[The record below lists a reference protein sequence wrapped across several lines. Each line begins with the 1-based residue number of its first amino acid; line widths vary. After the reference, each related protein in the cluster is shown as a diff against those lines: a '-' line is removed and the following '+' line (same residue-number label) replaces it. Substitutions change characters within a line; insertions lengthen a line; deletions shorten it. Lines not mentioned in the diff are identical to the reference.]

1 MVDLILNGLFR
12 TVIVSSLCI
21 LLILIFKKSIF
32 KRFSK
37 KFNYYIWLIVV
48 IKLLLPFTYYTLTM
62 NVFRSKENINID
74 NINLEY
80 FNKAPTSYNSIL
92 LYIWICTVIIYL
104 LYTIFKYIKLK
115 NLIND
120 LSYDV
125 DDEEIVNLYK
135 NILKEFNIT
144 KEIKLKYSY
153 EVETPAFFNSCVLL
167 PPYDYKLKELDWIF
181 RHELMHFKSRDLYLK
196 YIILF
201 LKIVYWFN
209 PFIYIMDKHIDLDC
223 ELYCDERVL
232 KNRNSEEK
240 KDYALTILSAMRKGS
255 NTSNKFI
262 AGLHK
267 QSDIKKRV
275 MNMFNEKYK
284 NGILMALTL
293 CLLSSIT
300 FLKVNSTS
308 IINFNILP
316 KNIENEMIT
325 SRAIF
330 SYISFTYADAPE
342 YMRRKYEE
350 KCKRLGIT
358 PKNSEVIAM
367 INVDYY
373 DKLAPE
379 FSAD

>member
-1 MVDLILNGLFR
+1 IITVVVYLI
-12 TVIVSSLCI
+12 
-21 LLILIFKKSIF
+21 
-32 KRFSK
+32 
-37 KFNYYIWLIVV
+37 
-48 IKLLLPFTYYTLTM
+48 
-62 NVFRSKENINID
+62 
-74 NINLEY
+74 
-80 FNKAPTSYNSIL
+80 
-92 LYIWICTVIIYL
+92 
-104 LYTIFKYIKLK
+104 YTIFKYIKLK

-125 DDEEIVNLYK
+125 DDGEIVNLYK
-135 NILKEFNIT
+135 NILEEFNIT
-144 KEIKLKYSY
+144 KDIKLKYSY

-167 PPYDYKLKELDWIF
+167 PPHEYKLKELDWIF

-196 YIILF
+196 YVILF
-201 LKIVYWFN
+201 LKTVYWFN

-240 KDYALTILSAMRKGS
+240 KDYALTILNAMRKGS

-308 IINFNILP
+308 IVNLNILP
-316 KNIENEMIT
+316 KYDMEKLHVFRGSVTLLE
-325 SRAIF
+325 
-330 SYISFTYADAPE
+330 FTYADAPE
-342 YMRRKYEE
+342 NVKKEHKRMYEAMG
-350 KCKRLGIT
+350 LI
-358 PKNSEVIAM
+358 PKDSDKISFGVK
-367 INVDYY
+367 YY
-373 DKLAPE
+373 DKLNNLLR
-379 FSAD
+379 

>member
-1 MVDLILNGLFR
+1 TISNNIILYTWIITVVVYLI
-12 TVIVSSLCI
+12 
-21 LLILIFKKSIF
+21 
-32 KRFSK
+32 
-37 KFNYYIWLIVV
+37 
-48 IKLLLPFTYYTLTM
+48 
-62 NVFRSKENINID
+62 
-74 NINLEY
+74 
-80 FNKAPTSYNSIL
+80 
-92 LYIWICTVIIYL
+92 
-104 LYTIFKYIKLK
+104 YTIFKYIKLK

-125 DDEEIVNLYK
+125 DDGEIVNLYK
-135 NILKEFNIT
+135 NILEEFNIT
-144 KEIKLKYSY
+144 KDIKLKYSY

-167 PPYDYKLKELDWIF
+167 PPHEYKLKELDWIF

-196 YIILF
+196 YVILF
-201 LKIVYWFN
+201 LKTVYWFN

-232 KNRNSEEK
+232 KNRNSDEK
-240 KDYALTILSAMRKGS
+240 KDYALTILNAMRKGS

-308 IINFNILP
+308 IVNLNILP
-316 KNIENEMIT
+316 KYDMEKLHVFRGSVTLLE
-325 SRAIF
+325 
-330 SYISFTYADAPE
+330 FTYADAPE
-342 YMRRKYEE
+342 NVKKEHKRMYEAMG
-350 KCKRLGIT
+350 LI
-358 PKNSEVIAM
+358 PKDSDKISFGVK
-367 INVDYY
+367 YY
-373 DKLAPE
+373 DKLNNLLR
-379 FSAD
+379 

>member
-1 MVDLILNGLFR
+1 GFNNVSTISNNIILYTWIITVVVYLI
-12 TVIVSSLCI
+12 
-21 LLILIFKKSIF
+21 
-32 KRFSK
+32 
-37 KFNYYIWLIVV
+37 
-48 IKLLLPFTYYTLTM
+48 
-62 NVFRSKENINID
+62 
-74 NINLEY
+74 
-80 FNKAPTSYNSIL
+80 
-92 LYIWICTVIIYL
+92 
-104 LYTIFKYIKLK
+104 YTIFKYIKLK

-125 DDEEIVNLYK
+125 DDGEIVNLYK
-135 NILKEFNIT
+135 NILEEFNIT
-144 KEIKLKYSY
+144 KDIKLKYSY

-167 PPYDYKLKELDWIF
+167 PPHEYKLKELDWIF

-196 YIILF
+196 YVILF
-201 LKIVYWFN
+201 LKTVYWFN

-232 KNRNSEEK
+232 KNRNSDEK
-240 KDYALTILSAMRKGS
+240 KDYALTILNAMRKGS

-308 IINFNILP
+308 IVNLNILP
-316 KNIENEMIT
+316 KYDMEKLHVFRGSVTLLE
-325 SRAIF
+325 
-330 SYISFTYADAPE
+330 FTYADAPE
-342 YMRRKYEE
+342 NVKKEHKRMYEAMG
-350 KCKRLGIT
+350 LI
-358 PKNSEVIAM
+358 PKDSDKISFGVK
-367 INVDYY
+367 YY
-373 DKLAPE
+373 DKLNNLLR
-379 FSAD
+379 

>member
-1 MVDLILNGLFR
+1 MSNFILNGIFR
-12 TVIVSSLCI
+12 TVIVSSLII
-21 LLILIFKKSIF
+21 LLILIFKKNVF

-37 KFNYYIWLIVV
+37 KFNYYIWMIVV
-48 IKLLLPFTYYTLTM
+48 IKLFLPFTYYTFTINIL
-62 NVFRSKENINID
+62 RSKKHININ
-74 NINLEY
+74 NINLEG
-80 FNKAPTSYNSIL
+80 FNNVSTIGNSII
-92 LYIWICTVIIYL
+92 LYTWIITVVVYL
-104 LYTIFKYIKLK
+104 IYTIFKYIKLK

-135 NILKEFNIT
+135 NILEEFNII
-144 KEIKLKYSY
+144 KDIKLKYSY

-167 PPYDYKLKELDWIF
+167 PPHEYKLKELDWIF

-196 YIILF
+196 YVILF
-201 LKIVYWFN
+201 LKTVYWFN

-240 KDYALTILSAMRKGS
+240 KDYALTILNAMRKGS

-308 IINFNILP
+308 IVNLNVLP
-316 KNIENEMIT
+316 KGFEDLRTVSSI
-325 SRAIF
+325 RF
-330 SYISFTYADAPE
+330 SVIGFTYADAPKNMREE
-342 YMRRKYEE
+342 YKINCES
-350 KCKRLGIT
+350 LGLI
-358 PKNSEVIAM
+358 PKDSDKIEVG
-367 INVDYY
+367 VEYY
-373 DKLAPE
+373 DSL
-379 FSAD
+379 SND

>member
-1 MVDLILNGLFR
+1 MSNFILNGIFR
-12 TVIVSSLCI
+12 TVIVSSLSI
-21 LLILIFKKSIF
+21 LLILIFKKNVF

-37 KFNYYIWLIVV
+37 KFNYYIWMIVV
-48 IKLLLPFTYYTLTM
+48 IKLFLPFTYYTFTINIL
-62 NVFRSKENINID
+62 RSKKHININ
-74 NINLEY
+74 NINLEG
-80 FNKAPTSYNSIL
+80 FNNVSTISNNIIL
-92 LYIWICTVIIYL
+92 YTWIITVVVYL
-104 LYTIFKYIKLK
+104 IYTIFKYIKLK

-135 NILKEFNIT
+135 NILEEFNI
-144 KEIKLKYSY
+144 KKDIKLKYSY

-167 PPYDYKLKELDWIF
+167 PTHEYKLKELDWIF

-196 YIILF
+196 YVILF
-201 LKIVYWFN
+201 LKTVYWFN

-240 KDYALTILSAMRKGS
+240 KDYALTILNAMRKGS

-308 IINFNILP
+308 IVNLNVLP
-316 KNIENEMIT
+316 KGFEDLRTVSSI
-325 SRAIF
+325 RF
-330 SYISFTYADAPE
+330 SVIGFTYADAPKNMREE
-342 YMRRKYEE
+342 YKINCES
-350 KCKRLGIT
+350 LGLI
-358 PKNSEVIAM
+358 PKDSDKIEVG
-367 INVDYY
+367 VEYY
-373 DKLAPE
+373 DSL
-379 FSAD
+379 SND

>member
-1 MVDLILNGLFR
+1 NNIILYTWIITVVVYLI
-12 TVIVSSLCI
+12 
-21 LLILIFKKSIF
+21 
-32 KRFSK
+32 
-37 KFNYYIWLIVV
+37 
-48 IKLLLPFTYYTLTM
+48 
-62 NVFRSKENINID
+62 
-74 NINLEY
+74 
-80 FNKAPTSYNSIL
+80 
-92 LYIWICTVIIYL
+92 
-104 LYTIFKYIKLK
+104 YTIFKYIKLK

-125 DDEEIVNLYK
+125 DDGEIVNLYK
-135 NILKEFNIT
+135 NILEEFNIT
-144 KEIKLKYSY
+144 KDIKLKYSY

-167 PPYDYKLKELDWIF
+167 PPHEYKLKELDWIF

-196 YIILF
+196 YVILF
-201 LKIVYWFN
+201 LKTVYWFN

-232 KNRNSEEK
+232 KNRNSDEK
-240 KDYALTILSAMRKGS
+240 KDYALTILNAMRKGS

-308 IINFNILP
+308 IVNLNILP
-316 KNIENEMIT
+316 KYDMEKLHVFRGSVTLLE
-325 SRAIF
+325 
-330 SYISFTYADAPE
+330 FTYADAPE
-342 YMRRKYEE
+342 NVKKEHKRMYEAMG
-350 KCKRLGIT
+350 LI
-358 PKNSEVIAM
+358 PKDSDKISFGVK
-367 INVDYY
+367 YY
-373 DKLAPE
+373 DKLNNLLR
-379 FSAD
+379 

>member
-1 MVDLILNGLFR
+1 ISNNIILYTWIITVVVYLI
-12 TVIVSSLCI
+12 
-21 LLILIFKKSIF
+21 
-32 KRFSK
+32 
-37 KFNYYIWLIVV
+37 
-48 IKLLLPFTYYTLTM
+48 
-62 NVFRSKENINID
+62 
-74 NINLEY
+74 
-80 FNKAPTSYNSIL
+80 
-92 LYIWICTVIIYL
+92 
-104 LYTIFKYIKLK
+104 YTIFKYIKLK

-125 DDEEIVNLYK
+125 DDGEIVNLYK
-135 NILKEFNIT
+135 NILEEFNIT
-144 KEIKLKYSY
+144 KDIKLKYSY

-167 PPYDYKLKELDWIF
+167 PPHEYKLKELDWIF

-196 YIILF
+196 YVILF
-201 LKIVYWFN
+201 LKTVYWFN

-232 KNRNSEEK
+232 KNRNSDEK
-240 KDYALTILSAMRKGS
+240 KDYALTILNAMRKGS

-308 IINFNILP
+308 IVNLNILP
-316 KNIENEMIT
+316 KYDMEKLHVFRGSVTLLE
-325 SRAIF
+325 
-330 SYISFTYADAPE
+330 FTYADAPE
-342 YMRRKYEE
+342 NVKKEHKRMYEAMG
-350 KCKRLGIT
+350 LI
-358 PKNSEVIAM
+358 PKDSDKISFGVK
-367 INVDYY
+367 YY
-373 DKLAPE
+373 DKLNNLLR
-379 FSAD
+379 

>member
-1 MVDLILNGLFR
+1 NFILNGIFR
-12 TVIVSSLCI
+12 TVIVSSLSI
-21 LLILIFKKSIF
+21 LMILIFKKNVF

-37 KFNYYIWLIVV
+37 KFNYYIWMIVV
-48 IKLLLPFTYYTLTM
+48 IKLFLPFTYYTFTINIL
-62 NVFRSKENINID
+62 RSKKHININ
-74 NINLEY
+74 NINLEG
-80 FNKAPTSYNSIL
+80 FNNVSTISNNIIL
-92 LYIWICTVIIYL
+92 YTWIITVVVYL
-104 LYTIFKYIKLK
+104 IYTIFKYIKLK

-125 DDEEIVNLYK
+125 DDREIVNLYK
-135 NILKEFNIT
+135 NILEEFNIT
-144 KEIKLKYSY
+144 KDIKLKYSY

-167 PPYDYKLKELDWIF
+167 PPHEYKLKELDWIF

-196 YIILF
+196 YVILF
-201 LKIVYWFN
+201 LKTVYWFN

-240 KDYALTILSAMRKGS
+240 KDYALTILNAMRKGS

-308 IINFNILP
+308 IVNLNVLP
-316 KNIENEMIT
+316 KGMEEKDVTNSAIVTMIE
-325 SRAIF
+325 
-330 SYISFTYADAPE
+330 FTYAEAPKS
-342 YMRRKYEE
+342 MRERYKINCEF
-350 KCKRLGIT
+350 LGLI
-358 PKNSEVIAM
+358 PKDSDKIGVGVE
-367 INVDYY
+367 YY
-373 DKLAPE
+373 DSLLN
-379 FSAD
+379 D